1 MAILYNGSLYE
12 LSTKAP
18 SPPPPL
24 HKKPRKRGNKR
35 GCTSNR
41 IVINNSR
48 PRAHFRC
55 WSSYSCYLSVLDRQI
70 VCRHTGK
77 HIISIVNVAV
87 VYIITVATS
96 MSRQRCGRSRGRWS
110 IQPLAP
116 YDLVIQLIPFGVLQL
131 VWWLRM
137 VVVPPSDVCL
147 TKFFR
152 ISKVSNFT
160 KYLDDLVLHWTK
172 SWFSSK
178 SRSQSRSVQ

>member
-41 IVINNSR
+41 IVNNSR

-55 WSSYSCYLSVLDRQI
+55 WSSNSCYLSVLDRQI

-77 HIISIVNVAV
+77 HSISIVNVAV

-147 TKFFR
+147 TNFLGFRKFQ
-152 ISKVSNFT
+152 ISPNT
-160 KYLDDLVLHWTK
+160 
-172 SWFSSK
+172 
-178 SRSQSRSVQ
+178 